1 MPSPC
6 GHQGWHRAVPPTLS
20 DTATASPGLWHGPAG
35 REGGATAATALPLGS
50 TSVPKPG
57 DSPGSLAALNI
68 PYFPAKT
75 FTPRK

>member
-20 DTATASPGLWHGPAG
+20 DTATVSPSTAQQGAG

-50 TSVPKPG
+50 KPG